1 MTERINKASIVG
13 LQMGLS
19 GLICLLLLQYYHLH
33 EGFWAVVTVSS
44 ITRPNLS
51 ATVIK
56 SALRLVGTLVGA
68 IVGFILAK
76 HIGYSPFELFF
87 TILIFSFTTT
97 YIGLQT
103 RPYNY
108 LSVVAG
114 FSAVIVIASFVLG
127 DIQAVAI
134 DRTLEVCIGIIV
146 VALVGWSISNFLTSK
161 SPLIDHEANKKIIQS
176 FKNISWSKPDL
187 INAAIISFAA
197 SLTFLSWIIFRY
209 PEGVWVTITL
219 FVVMEDTTKGT
230 KEKALARFL
239 GQCFA
244 AVLGG
249 AVAILFPTDMMV
261 IGLVLVCGF
270 FLCGFLIGYET
281 KFSATGNHAG
291 SALAIMLLAGLPD
304 TALHVVIGRFL
315 NVMVGLVIAMIVSY
329 LLLKEDPKSIR
340 T

>member
-1 MTERINKASIVG
+1 
-13 LQMGLS
+13 MGLS

-161 SPLIDHEANKKIIQS
+161 SPLIDREANKKIIQS
-176 FKNISWSKPDL
+176 FKDISWSKPDL
-187 INAAIISFAA
+187 INAAIISLAA

-329 LLLKEDPKSIR
+329 LLLKEDPKYQGIE
-340 T
+340 

>member
-1 MTERINKASIVG
+1 MTERMSKASIVG

-19 GLICLLLLQYYHLH
+19 GLICFLLLQYFHLH
-33 EGFWAVVTVSS
+33 EGFWSVVTVSS

-51 ATVIK
+51 ATFIK
-56 SALRLVGTLVGA
+56 SALRLGGTLLGA
-68 IVGFILAK
+68 FVGFILAE
-76 HIGYSPFELFF
+76 HIGYAPFELFF
-87 TILIFSFTTT
+87 TILIFSFATT

-114 FSAVIVIASFVLG
+114 FSAVIVIASFLLG
-127 DIQAVAI
+127 DMQAVAI
-134 DRTLEVCIGIIV
+134 YRTLEVCVGIIV
-146 VALVGWSISNFLTSK
+146 VAVVGWSLSNFVPSDFH
-161 SPLIDHEANKKIIQS
+161 LIDPEATKKIIRS
-176 FKNISWSKPDL
+176 FKEIGFSKPDL
-187 INAAIISFAA
+187 INAAIISLAA

-209 PEGVWVTITL
+209 PQGVWVTITL

-249 AVAILFPTDMMV
+249 AVAILFPTNMIV
-261 IGLVLVCGF
+261 IGLVLTCGF
-270 FLCGFLIGYET
+270 FLCGFLIGNET

-304 TALHVVIGRFL
+304 AALEVVVGRFL
-315 NVMVGLVIAMIVSY
+315 NVMAGLLIAMIVSY
-329 LLLKEDPKSIR
+329 LLFKEEPKSII